1 MNTRLQII
9 ALYKSLIRESKKFSS
24 YNYRNYALR
33 RIRDSFSENK
43 YITDPTK
50 INEQILGGQRNLEII
65 KRQVLVGN
73 LYQTDKLVIEM
84 KK

>member
-1 MNTRLQII
+1 MLNSRC
-9 ALYKSLIRESKKFSS
+9 KFVQLAHHVM
-24 YNYRNYALR
+24 RNYALR
-33 RIRDSFSENK
+33 RIRDSFAENK
-43 YITDPTK
+43 HLTDPAK
-50 INEQILGGQRNLEII
+50 INQQMLGGQRNLEII